1 MAYNRKKR
9 SDVLKEKHE
18 TIVKEVYANEISEK
32 LKEES
37 KTCAGCL
44 RVSIVLGTVMIY
56 CGAIIFFIF
65 ILIAR

>member
-9 SDVLKEKHE
+9 SDVLKEKE
-18 TIVKEVYANEISEK
+18 VTIAKELYAEEIREK
-32 LKEES
+32 LKQES

-44 RVSIVLGTVMIY
+44 RVSIVIGTVMIY